1 MGTYLNPGNNGFTGI
16 RNDLYIDKSGLIR
29 LINQTIETPRRLTC
43 ISRPRRFGKSFA
55 AQMLCAYYDKTCDSS
70 CLFADLIIAGDE
82 HYRKH
87 LNKYDVIY
95 LDMTG
100 VIGETLITDIVPYVK
115 RNIIRELSEMY
126 PNLKVVEGFAATL
139 ANATALTGN
148 KFIMI
153 IDEWDAPIREAID
166 QPNVQKEYL
175 EFLRSLFKNSGTT
188 AKIFAAAYM
197 TGILP
202 IKKDGS
208 QSAISDFKEFSM
220 IFPEDFAEY
229 VGFTEAEVQELC
241 AEHHSDFSMMKQWY
255 DGYTLG
261 KVGSIY
267 NPNSIMEALRYNSY
281 RSYWTETAA
290 AKSLM
295 NYISLDF
302 DGLSKTIAE
311 LLGGIEVPVDTNGF
325 ANDLVTFQNRD
336 DVLTLLIHLGYLS
349 YNEETKKVHIPN
361 EEIRLEFAKAIREV
375 KRDETIRRVRES
387 EQLIYDTVHRNADA
401 VAAQIEKIHAEET
414 AILFYNDEQALRS
427 VIKLAYFSYKDYY
440 LKFEELPTGD
450 GYADIVYLPKK
461 TSPVP
466 ALVIELK
473 WNKSAEG
480 AIAQIKDK
488 RYPEALAGY
497 GGEILLVSINYQKN
511 AEGEHRKHTCVIEK
525 VI

>member
-1 MGTYLNPGNNGFTGI
+1 
-16 RNDLYIDKSGLIR
+16 
-29 LINQTIETPRRLTC
+29 
-43 ISRPRRFGKSFA
+43 
-55 AQMLCAYYDKTCDSS
+55 
-70 CLFADLIIAGDE
+70 
-82 HYRKH
+82 
-87 LNKYDVIY
+87 
-95 LDMTG
+95 
-100 VIGETLITDIVPYVK
+100 
-115 RNIIRELSEMY
+115 
-126 PNLKVVEGFAATL
+126 
-139 ANATALTGN
+139 
-148 KFIMI
+148 
-153 IDEWDAPIREAID
+153 
-166 QPNVQKEYL
+166 
-175 EFLRSLFKNSGTT
+175 
-188 AKIFAAAYM
+188 
-197 TGILP
+197 
-202 IKKDGS
+202 
-208 QSAISDFKEFSM
+208 
-220 IFPEDFAEY
+220 
-229 VGFTEAEVQELC
+229 
-241 AEHHSDFSMMKQWY
+241 MKQWY

-267 NPNSIMEALRYNSY
+267 NPNSVIEALRYNSY

-511 AEGEHRKHTCVIEK
+511 AEEEHRKHTCVIEK

>member
-139 ANATALTGN
+139 ANATSLTGN

-202 IKKDGS
+202 IKKDSS

-220 IFPEDFAEY
+220 IFP
-229 VGFTEAEVQELC
+229 
-241 AEHHSDFSMMKQWY
+241 
-255 DGYTLG
+255 
-261 KVGSIY
+261 
-267 NPNSIMEALRYNSY
+267 
-281 RSYWTETAA
+281 
-290 AKSLM
+290 
-295 NYISLDF
+295 
-302 DGLSKTIAE
+302 
-311 LLGGIEVPVDTNGF
+311 
-325 ANDLVTFQNRD
+325 
-336 DVLTLLIHLGYLS
+336 
-349 YNEETKKVHIPN
+349 
-361 EEIRLEFAKAIREV
+361 
-375 KRDETIRRVRES
+375 
-387 EQLIYDTVHRNADA
+387 
-401 VAAQIEKIHAEET
+401 
-414 AILFYNDEQALRS
+414 
-427 VIKLAYFSYKDYY
+427 
-440 LKFEELPTGD
+440 
-450 GYADIVYLPKK
+450 
-461 TSPVP
+461 
-466 ALVIELK
+466 
-473 WNKSAEG
+473 
-480 AIAQIKDK
+480 
-488 RYPEALAGY
+488 
-497 GGEILLVSINYQKN
+497 
-511 AEGEHRKHTCVIEK
+511 
-525 VI
+525 